1 MVHDNYRHVPEI
13 DDTLIGEK
21 LKKGEA
27 ISFSPKEMP
36 SEIVLLLGGSASQGI
51 GPVRL
56 RILNVSD
63 WPVSHSGWLA
73 YSDQETKNKYNND
86 GYTIDPTCRFL
97 VVSEDP
103 DLKHSRG
110 IKGIRPDK
118 PVIIGRESECERFPE
133 LNNISVSRRHIKIMC
148 DEDGRLTIVDTST
161 NGTIVEYYCRPSSQ
175 WDDLRNFGEQSA
187 AVDPERR
194 RDVLIFARPTSRGR
208 DGRFG
213 NDLDKR
219 LKVTNESCKDAAL
232 AYRLSDREVKAIV
245 EKYATPERWRTEDM
259 HELIR
264 EKNELRVEL
273 GEYILQK
280 LESSSIA
287 LPDRVL
293 RNEQKNINYTGYDY
307 PNVSSREA
315 VALIALSMLDGTF
328 KRTPHDPVE
337 IDEITESVVCGQHR
351 WTAANVLGIGNKYLA
366 KVAGIKKLVKPVG

>member
-1 MVHDNYRHVPEI
+1 
-13 DDTLIGEK
+13 
-21 LKKGEA
+21 
-27 ISFSPKEMP
+27 MP
-36 SEIVLLLGGSASQGI
+36 SEIALLLGGSASQGI
-51 GPVRL
+51 DPVRL

-63 WPVSHSGWLA
+63 WPVSRSGQLV
-73 YSDQETKNKYNND
+73 YSDQATKNNYSND

-103 DLKHSRG
+103 DLKHGQG

-133 LNNISVSRRHIKIMC
+133 LNINNISVSRCHIKIMC
-148 DEDGRLTIVDTST
+148 DEDGRLTIADTST
-161 NGTIVEYYCRPSSQ
+161 NGTTVEYYRQPSSQ
-175 WDDLRNFGEQSA
+175 WDALQNFGKQDV
-187 AVDPERR
+187 VDPERR
-194 RDVLIFARPTSRGR
+194 RHELIFARPTSRGDR
-208 DGRFG
+208 DRFG
-213 NDLDKR
+213 NDPNKR
-219 LKVTNESCKDAAL
+219 LQVTNESREDAAS
-232 AYRLSDREVKAIV
+232 AYRLSDQEVKAIV
-245 EKYATPERWRTEDM
+245 EKYATHERWRTEDM

-264 EKNELRVEL
+264 EDNELRVEL

-328 KRTPHDPVE
+328 KRTPYDPVE
-337 IDEITESVVCGQHR
+337 IDESTESVVRGQHR
-351 WTAANVLGIGNKYLA
+351 WTAANILGIGNNYLA

>member
-1 MVHDNYRHVPEI
+1 MHDNYRHVPEI
-13 DDTLIGEK
+13 DDTLIGGK

-27 ISFSPKEMP
+27 ISFSPEEMP
-36 SEIVLLLGGSASQGI
+36 SEIALLLGGSASQGI
-51 GPVRL
+51 DPVRL

-63 WPVSHSGWLA
+63 WPMSHSGRLV
-73 YSDQETKNKYNND
+73 YSDQATKNNYSND
-86 GYTIDPTCRFL
+86 RYTIDPTCRFL

-103 DLKHSRG
+103 DLEHGQG
-110 IKGIRPDK
+110 IKGIRPHK
-118 PVIIGRESECERFPE
+118 SVVVGRESECERFPG
-133 LNNISVSRRHIKIMC
+133 LNNVSVSRHHLEIIC

-175 WDDLRNFGEQSA
+175 WDALQNFGEQDV
-187 AVDPERR
+187 VDPEQRR
-194 RDVLIFARPTSRGR
+194 HELIFAGPTSRGR
-208 DGRFG
+208 DRFG

-219 LKVTNESCKDAAL
+219 LRVTDESCKDAAL
-232 AYRLSDREVKAIV
+232 AYQLSDREVKAIV

-264 EKNELRVEL
+264 ENNELRVEL

-293 RNEQKNINYTGYDY
+293 RNGQKNINYTGYDY
-307 PNVSSREA
+307 PNVSSHEA

-337 IDEITESVVCGQHR
+337 IDESTGSVVRGQHR
-351 WTAANVLGIGNKYLA
+351 WTAANILGIGNNYLA
-366 KVAGIKKLVKPVG
+366 KVAGIKRNY

>member
-21 LKKGEA
+21 LKKGET
-27 ISFSPKEMP
+27 ISFSPEEMP
-36 SEIVLLLGGSASQGI
+36 SEIALLLGGSTSQGI
-51 GPVRL
+51 DPVRL

-63 WPVSHSGWLA
+63 WPVSHRGWLV
-73 YSDQETKNKYNND
+73 YNDQATRNKYRND
-86 GYTIDPTCRFL
+86 RYIDPTCRFL

-133 LNNISVSRRHIKIMC
+133 LNNISVSRCHIKIMC

-175 WDDLRNFGEQSA
+175 WDALQNFGEQDV
-187 AVDPERR
+187 VDLERR
-194 RDVLIFARPTSRGR
+194 RHELIFAGPTSRGR
-208 DGRFG
+208 DRFG

-219 LKVTNESCKDAAL
+219 LRVTDESRKDAAL
-232 AYRLSDREVKAIV
+232 AYQLSDREVKAIV

-264 EKNELRVEL
+264 ENNKLRVEL

-293 RNEQKNINYTGYDY
+293 RNGQKSINYTGYDY
-307 PNVSSREA
+307 PNVSSHEA

-337 IDEITESVVCGQHR
+337 IDEITESVVRGQHR
-351 WTAANVLGIGNKYLA
+351 WTAANILGIGNIYLA
-366 KVAGIKKLVKPVG
+366 EVAGIKRNY

>member
-27 ISFSPKEMP
+27 ISFSPEEMP
-36 SEIVLLLGGSASQGI
+36 SEIALLLGGSASQGI
-51 GPVRL
+51 DPVRL

-63 WPVSHSGWLA
+63 WPVSHSGRLV
-73 YSDQETKNKYNND
+73 YSDQATKNNYSND

-103 DLKHSRG
+103 DLEHGQG
-110 IKGIRPDK
+110 IKGIRPHNS
-118 PVIIGRESECERFPE
+118 VVVGRKSECERFPE
-133 LNNISVSRRHIKIMC
+133 LNNVSVSRCHIKIMC

-161 NGTIVEYYCRPSSQ
+161 NGTTVEYYRQPSSQ

-194 RDVLIFARPTSRGR
+194 RHELIFARPTSRGR
-208 DGRFG
+208 DRFG
-213 NDLDKR
+213 NDLDTR
-219 LKVTNESCKDAAL
+219 LKVTGESLGDAVL
-232 AYRLSDREVKAIV
+232 ACQLSDREVKAIV

-264 EKNELRVEL
+264 ENNELRVEL

-293 RNEQKNINYTGYDY
+293 RNGQKNINYTGYDY
-307 PNVSSREA
+307 PNVSSHEA

-337 IDEITESVVCGQHR
+337 IDESTGSVVRGQHR
-351 WTAANVLGIGNKYLA
+351 WTAANILGIGNIYLA
-366 KVAGIKKLVKPVG
+366 EVAGIKRN

>member
-27 ISFSPKEMP
+27 ISFSPEEMP
-36 SEIVLLLGGSASQGI
+36 SEIVLLLGGSSASRGI
-51 GPVRL
+51 EPVRL

-63 WPVSHSGWLA
+63 WPVSHSGLV

-86 GYTIDPTCRFL
+86 RYTIDPTCRFL

-103 DLKHSRG
+103 DLEHSRG
-110 IKGIRPDK
+110 IKGIRPHNS
-118 PVIIGRESECERFPE
+118 VVVGRESECERFPE
-133 LNNISVSRRHIKIMC
+133 LNNISVSRHHIKIMC

-161 NGTIVEYYCRPSSQ
+161 NGTMVEYYRQPSSQ
-175 WDDLRNFGEQSA
+175 WDALQNFGEQSA

-194 RDVLIFARPTSRGR
+194 RHELIFARPTLRGGG
-208 DGRFG
+208 DRFG
-213 NDLDKR
+213 NNLDKR
-219 LKVTNESCKDAAL
+219 LKVTDESLGDAVL
-232 AYRLSDREVKAIV
+232 AYQLSDREVKAIV

-264 EKNELRVEL
+264 ENNELRVEL

-293 RNEQKNINYTGYDY
+293 RNEQKNINYTGYNY

-337 IDEITESVVCGQHR
+337 IDESTESVVCGQHR
-351 WTAANVLGIGNKYLA
+351 WTAANILGIGNIYLA
-366 KVAGIKKLVKPVG
+366 EVAGIKRN